1 MSGLPAPVRGVRA
14 AFAFLT
20 RIPVG
25 GFPYTPEDWGWAAA
39 HFPLVGLALGAAL
52 AGLRSALARGLGDGL
67 ALGFLLV
74 GVSMVLTGAFHED
87 GLADSADALGGSFDR
102 EKLFAILKDSR
113 IGTFGGAA
121 LCVSIGARAAL
132 YADLG
137 PACAWALPLS
147 ACAARVGPVFLLRAL
162 PYVTPD
168 HAKSNAV
175 ARARNPQAV
184 VAALWL
190 ALAAG
195 LAAMVLGVAPARLAA
210 MIAALAVVT
219 VVSGAVYRA
228 RAGGVTGDFLGA
240 TEQLGEIAALCALA
254 WSPR

>member
-1 MSGLPAPVRGVRA
+1 MSLPAPLRGVRA

-52 AGLRSALARGLGDGL
+52 AVLRAVLARGLGDGL

-74 GVSMVLTGAFHED
+74 GASMVLTGAFHED

-147 ACAARVGPVFLLRAL
+147 ACAARVGPVFLLLAL

-168 HAKSNAV
+168 HAKSSAV
-175 ARARNPQAV
+175 AHAGIPQAA

-190 ALAAG
+190 ALAAVV
-195 LAAMVLGVAPARLAA
+195 LAVPPARLAA
-210 MIAALAVVT
+210 MVAVLAVVT

-240 TEQLGEIAALCALA
+240 TEQLGEIAALVALA

>member
-1 MSGLPAPVRGVRA
+1 MSLPAPLRGVRA

-52 AGLRSALARGLGDGL
+52 AGLRAVLARGLGDGL

-74 GVSMVLTGAFHED
+74 GAFHED

-137 PACAWALPLS
+137 PACAWALPLA
-147 ACAARVGPVFLLRAL
+147 ACAARVGPVFLLLAL

-168 HAKSNAV
+168 HAKSGAV
-175 ARARNPQAV
+175 AHAGIPQAA

-190 ALAAG
+190 ALAAVV
-195 LAAMVLGVAPARLAA
+195 LAVPPARLAA
-210 MIAALAVVT
+210 MIAVLAVVT

-240 TEQLGEIAALCALA
+240 TEQLGEIAALVALA